1 MTWRPEIAFDRSDRG
16 RFMTKMMRDSM
27 RNILLISNDVIGER
41 MAGPGIRFWEFA
53 RALSDDFQVSLAVP
67 NKDHPAGNGFA
78 VSSYT
83 PDEGRLRELA
93 STADVIVFQGFVLHG
108 YPFLAEFGVPLVVDV
123 YDPFVLEN
131 LRIHSHE
138 TMLERER
145 IHWSDVTVLN
155 SQLQAGDFFLC
166 ASEKQRD
173 FWLGMLLALNRVNP
187 YTYDSD
193 ETLRTLIDVV
203 PFGLPSSPPE
213 HTKQVLKGIYQTIGR
228 DDKVILWGGGIWD
241 WFDPFTLIRAMATI
255 AARRH
260 DAKLFFM
267 GIKHPNPLIP
277 QMRATSQAIQ
287 LSKDLGLYD
296 KFVFFN
302 EWVPYEERQ
311 NYLMEAD
318 VGVSLH
324 LDHLETRFSFRTR
337 LLDYI
342 WAGLPIVT
350 TRGDSMSELV
360 EQHSLG
366 KVVDYGDAEQVADAL
381 MELLDTPNLREVYR
395 PGFEEAK
402 GQFTWERA
410 VEPLARF
417 CANPRL
423 APDKAASGI
432 HNGFPSPGQS
442 AVRPT
447 PWWALP
453 GRAWYI
459 FSRGGWGA
467 LRREVKSYLRFR
479 FGSWPEKAAEEESH
493 LR

>member
-1 MTWRPEIAFDRSDRG
+1 
-16 RFMTKMMRDSM
+16 
-27 RNILLISNDVIGER
+27 

-53 RALSDDFQVSLAVP
+53 KALSGDFQVSLAVP
-67 NKDHPAGNGFA
+67 NEDHPAGLGFA
-78 VSSYT
+78 AYSYGRNK
-83 PDEGRLRELA
+83 GRLRELA
-93 STADVIVFQGFVLHG
+93 SSADVIVFQGFILHR
-108 YPFLAEFGVPLVVDV
+108 YPFLAKLGVPLVVDV

-131 LRIHSHE
+131 MRIRSRE
-138 TMLERER
+138 TMSERER
-145 IHWSDVTVLN
+145 IHGSDLAVLN
-155 SQLQAGDFFLC
+155 SQLWAGDFFLC

-173 FWLGMLLALNRVNP
+173 FWLGMLLALNRINP

-203 PFGLPSSPPE
+203 PFGLPSNPPE
-213 HTKQVLKGIYQTIGR
+213 HTRQALKGVYKTIGQ
-228 DDKVILWGGGIWD
+228 DDKVVLWGGGIWD
-241 WFDPFTLIRAMATI
+241 WFDPFTLIKAMANI
-255 AARRH
+255 AAHRH
-260 DAKLFFM
+260 DVKLFFM

-277 QMRATSQAIQ
+277 QMQATDQAIQ
-287 LSKDLGLYD
+287 LSQDLGLYD

-302 EWVPYEERQ
+302 EWVPYRERQ
-311 NYLMEAD
+311 NYLLEAD

-360 EQHSLG
+360 KQYNLG
-366 KVVDYGDAEQVADAL
+366 KVVNYRDVGQVADAL
-381 MELLDTPNLREVYR
+381 LELLGTPNLREVYC
-395 PGFEEAK
+395 PGFEEVK

-423 APDKAASGI
+423 APDKATPGI
-432 HNGFPSPGQS
+432 RDWLPFPGQS
-442 AVRPT
+442 IKPT
-447 PWWALP
+447 PWWSLP

-459 FSRGGWGA
+459 LRRGGRDA
-467 LRREVKSYLRFR
+467 LRREVKSYWRWR
-479 FGSWPEKAAEEESH
+479 FGG
-493 LR
+493 

>member
-1 MTWRPEIAFDRSDRG
+1 MHS
-16 RFMTKMMRDSM
+16 
-27 RNILLISNDVIGER
+27 ILLISNDVIGER

-53 RALSDDFQVSLAVP
+53 KALSHDFQVSLAVP
-67 NKDHPAGNGFA
+67 NRDHPAGDGF
-78 VSSYT
+78 VVCSYAQG
-83 PDEGRLRELA
+83 EGRLRELA
-93 STADVIVFQGFVLHG
+93 SAADVIVFQGFILHH
-108 YPFLAEFGVPLVVDV
+108 YPFLTELNVPLVVDV
-123 YDPFVLEN
+123 YDPFILEN

-145 IHWSDVTVLN
+145 IHGSDLTVLN
-155 SQLQAGDFFLC
+155 SQLWAGDFFLC

-173 FWLGMLLALNRVNP
+173 FWLGMLVALNRANP

-193 ETLRTLIDVV
+193 ETLRALIDVV

-213 HTKQVLKGIYQTIGR
+213 HTKQVLKGVYKTIGQ

-241 WFDPFTLIRAMATI
+241 WFDPCTLIKAMANI
-255 AARRH
+255 AAHRE
-260 DAKLFFM
+260 DVKLFFM

-277 QMRATSQAIQ
+277 PMQVAGQAIQ

-302 EWVPYEERQ
+302 DWVSYGERQ
-311 NYLMEAD
+311 NYLLEAD
-318 VGVSLH
+318 VGGSLH

-350 TRGDSMSELV
+350 TTGDAMSELV
-360 EQHSLG
+360 EQDSLG
-366 KVVDYGDAEQVADAL
+366 RVVDYGDVGQVTDVL
-381 MELLDTPNLREVYR
+381 MELLETPNLREMYR
-395 PGFEEAK
+395 PSFEAVK

-417 CANPRL
+417 CAHPRL
-423 APDKAASGI
+423 APDKAAPGI
-432 HNGFPSPGQS
+432 RNWFPFAGQS
-442 AVRPT
+442 VVRPT

-453 GRAWYI
+453 GRAWWI
-459 FSRGGWGA
+459 FRRGGWDA
-467 LRREVKSYLRFR
+467 IRREAKSYWRWK
-479 FGSWPEKAAEEESH
+479 FGS
-493 LR
+493 

>member
-1 MTWRPEIAFDRSDRG
+1 MIQNR
-16 RFMTKMMRDSM
+16 MHKV
-27 RNILLISNDVIGER
+27 LLISNDVIGER
-41 MAGPGIRFWEFA
+41 MAGPGIRSWEFA
-53 RALSDDFQVSLAVP
+53 KALSGDFQVSLAVP
-67 NKDHPAGNGFA
+67 NEDHPAGLGFA
-78 VSSYT
+78 VHSYSR
-83 PDEGRLRELA
+83 DERRLRELA
-93 STADVIVFQGFVLHG
+93 SAADVIVFQGFILHN
-108 YPFLAEFGVPLVVDV
+108 YPFLAELGVPLVVDV

-131 LRIHSHE
+131 MQIHFHE

-145 IHWSDVTVLN
+145 IHGSDLVVLN
-155 SQLQAGDFFLC
+155 SQLWAGDFFLC

-213 HTKQVLKGIYQTIGR
+213 HTRQVLKGAYKTIR
-228 DDKVILWGGGIWD
+228 QDDKVILWGGGIWD
-241 WFDPFTLIRAMATI
+241 WFDPCTLIKAMANI
-255 AARRH
+255 AAQRH
-260 DAKLFFM
+260 DVKLFFM

-277 QMRATSQAIQ
+277 RMQATSQAIQ
-287 LSKDLGLYD
+287 LSQDLGLYD
-296 KFVFFN
+296 KCVFFN

-311 NYLMEAD
+311 NYLLEAD
-318 VGVSLH
+318 VGTSLH

-360 EQHSLG
+360 KQHNLG
-366 KVVDYGDAEQVADAL
+366 RVVDYGDVEQVADTL
-381 MELLDTPNLREVYR
+381 MELLSIPNLREVYR
-395 PGFEEAK
+395 PGFEEVK
-402 GQFTWERA
+402 GQFTWKRA

-423 APDKAASGI
+423 APDKAAPGI
-432 HNGFPSPGQS
+432 RNWFPSTGQS
-442 AVRPT
+442 VAKPT
-447 PWWALP
+447 PWWVLP

-459 FSRGGWGA
+459 FRRGGWDA
-467 LRREVKSYLRFR
+467 LRREVKSYWRFKL
-479 FGSWPEKAAEEESH
+479 GS
-493 LR
+493 

>member
-1 MTWRPEIAFDRSDRG
+1 MKR
-16 RFMTKMMRDSM
+16 
-27 RNILLISNDVIGER
+27 ILLISNDVIGEK

-53 RALSDDFQVSLAVP
+53 KALSGDLQVSLAVP
-67 NKDHPAGNGFA
+67 NKDHPTGLGFA
-78 VSSYT
+78 VHSY
-83 PDEGRLRELA
+83 GRTERGLRELA
-93 STADVIVFQGFVLHG
+93 AAAEVIIVQGFILRF
-108 YPFLAEFGVPLVVDV
+108 YPFLTELNVPLVVDV

-131 LRIHSHE
+131 MRIHSYE
-138 TMLERER
+138 TMSERTR
-145 IHWSDVTVLN
+145 IHGSDLAVLN
-155 SQLQAGDFFLC
+155 SQLWAGDFFLC

-173 FWLGMLLALNRVNP
+173 FWLGMLLALNRLNP

-193 ETLRTLIDVV
+193 ETLRALIDVV

-213 HTKQVLKGIYQTIGR
+213 HTQQVLKGVYKTISQ

-241 WFDPFTLIRAMATI
+241 WFDPCTLIKAMANI
-255 AARRH
+255 AAHR
-260 DAKLFFM
+260 DDVKLFFM

-277 QMRATSQAIQ
+277 PMQATRQAIQ

-311 NYLMEAD
+311 SYLLEAD

-324 LDHLETRFSFRTR
+324 LDHIETRLSFRTR

-360 EQHSLG
+360 EQHNLG
-366 KVVDYGDAEQVADAL
+366 RVVDYEDVEQVADTL
-381 MELLDTPNLREVYR
+381 IELLSTPNLRGVYH
-395 PGFEEAK
+395 PGFEEVK

-410 VEPLARF
+410 VAPLARF

-423 APDKAASGI
+423 APDKAAPGLR
-432 HNGFPSPGQS
+432 NWFPSPGRS
-442 AVRPT
+442 VIKST

-453 GRAWYI
+453 GRAWYVWR
-459 FSRGGWGA
+459 RGGWDA
-467 LRREVKSYLRFR
+467 LRRETKSYLRFR
-479 FGSWPEKAAEEESH
+479 FGS
-493 LR
+493 

>member
-1 MTWRPEIAFDRSDRG
+1 MH
-16 RFMTKMMRDSM
+16 
-27 RNILLISNDVIGER
+27 NILLISNDVIGER
-41 MAGPGIRFWEFA
+41 MAGPGIRSWEFA
-53 RALSDDFQVSLAVP
+53 KALSGDFQISLAVP
-67 NKDHPAGNGFA
+67 NEDHPAGLGFA
-78 VSSYT
+78 VYSYGR
-83 PDEGRLRELA
+83 DEGRLRELA
-93 STADVIVFQGFVLHG
+93 SAADAIVFQGFVLHR
-108 YPFLAEFGVPLVVDV
+108 YPFLAELGVPLIVDV

-131 LRIHSHE
+131 MQIHSRE

-145 IHWSDVTVLN
+145 VHGSDLAILN
-155 SQLQAGDFFLC
+155 SQLWAGDFFLC

-213 HTKQVLKGIYQTIGR
+213 HTRQVLKGAYKTISQ

-241 WFDPFTLIRAMATI
+241 WFDPCTLIKAMANI
-255 AARRH
+255 AAQRH
-260 DAKLFFM
+260 DVKLFFM

-277 QMRATSQAIQ
+277 RMQATSQAIQ
-287 LSKDLGLYD
+287 LSQDLGLYD
-296 KFVFFN
+296 KCVFFN

-311 NYLMEAD
+311 NYLLEAD
-318 VGVSLH
+318 VGTSLH

-360 EQHSLG
+360 EQHNLG
-366 KVVDYGDAEQVADAL
+366 KVVGYRDVKQVADTL

-395 PGFEEAK
+395 PGFEEVR
-402 GQFTWERA
+402 GQCTWERA

-423 APDKAASGI
+423 APDKAAPGI
-432 HNGFPSPGQS
+432 RDLFPYPGQS
-442 AVRPT
+442 AVKPT

-459 FSRGGWGA
+459 LRRGGWDA
-467 LRREVKSYLRFR
+467 LRREAKSYWRFK
-479 FGSWPEKAAEEESH
+479 FG
-493 LR
+493 R

>member
-1 MTWRPEIAFDRSDRG
+1 MKRV
-16 RFMTKMMRDSM
+16 
-27 RNILLISNDVIGER
+27 LLISNDVIGEK

-53 RALSDDFQVSLAVP
+53 KALSGSLQVSLAVP
-67 NKDHPAGNGFA
+67 NRDHPTGLGFA
-78 VSSYT
+78 VHSYGRN
-83 PDEGRLRELA
+83 EGRLRELA
-93 STADVIVFQGFVLHG
+93 KAAGVIIVQGFILRF
-108 YPFLAEFGVPLVVDV
+108 YPFLTKLNIPLVVDV
-123 YDPFVLEN
+123 YDPFPLEN
-131 LRIHSHE
+131 MQIHSRE
-138 TMLERER
+138 RMQERER
-145 IHWSDVTVLN
+145 IHGSDLAVLN
-155 SQLQAGDFFLC
+155 SQLWAGDFFLC

-193 ETLRTLIDVV
+193 ETLRSLIDVA
-203 PFGLPSSPPE
+203 PFGLPSGPPE
-213 HTKQVLKGIYQTIGR
+213 HTSQVLKGVYKTIGQ

-241 WFDPFTLIRAMATI
+241 WFDPCTLIRAMAKI
-255 AARRH
+255 AAHRQ
-260 DAKLFFM
+260 DVKLFFM
-267 GIKHPNPLIP
+267 GTKHPNPLIP
-277 QMRATSQAIQ
+277 PMQATSQAIQ

-311 NYLMEAD
+311 SYLLEAD

-324 LDHLETRFSFRTR
+324 LDHIETRFSFRTR
-337 LLDYI
+337 LLDCI

-360 EQHSLG
+360 EQHNLG
-366 KVVDYGDAEQVADAL
+366 KVVDYGDIEQVTDTL
-381 MELLDTPNLREVYR
+381 MELLSIPSLREVYG
-395 PGFEEAK
+395 PGFEK
-402 GQFTWERA
+402 VRGQFIWQRA

-423 APDKAASGI
+423 APDKAA
-432 HNGFPSPGQS
+432 PGMRNLLPYPAQS
-442 AVRPT
+442 AVKPT

-459 FSRGGWGA
+459 LRRGGWGA

-479 FGSWPEKAAEEESH
+479 FGS
-493 LR
+493 

>member
-1 MTWRPEIAFDRSDRG
+1 M
-16 RFMTKMMRDSM
+16 KKV
-27 RNILLISNDVIGER
+27 LLISNDVIGGR

-53 RALSDDFQVSLAVP
+53 KALSDDFQVNLMVP
-67 NKDHPAGNGFA
+67 NKDYPAGNGFI
-78 VSSYT
+78 VYSYT
-83 PDEGRLRELA
+83 QDEGRLHELA
-93 STADVIVFQGFVLHG
+93 SVADVIVFQGFTLYR
-108 YPFLAEFGVPLVVDV
+108 YPFLMELSVPLVVDV
-123 YDPFVLEN
+123 YDSFVMEN
-131 LRIHSHE
+131 MRIHSHE

-145 IHWSDVTVLN
+145 IHGSDLAVLN
-155 SQLQAGDFFLC
+155 SQLWAGDFFLC
-166 ASEKQRD
+166 ANEKQRD

-187 YTYDSD
+187 YTYDRD

-213 HTKQVLKGIYQTIGR
+213 HNKQVLKGVYKTIGQ

-241 WFDPFTLIRAMATI
+241 WFDPCTLIKAMANI
-255 AARRH
+255 AAHRH
-260 DAKLFFM
+260 DVKLLFM

-277 QMRATSQAIQ
+277 RMQATGQAIQ

-311 NYLMEAD
+311 NYLLEAN

-360 EQHSLG
+360 EQHHLG
-366 KVVDYGDAEQVADAL
+366 KVVDYGNVEQVTDAL

-395 PGFEEAK
+395 PGFEEVK

-423 APDKAASGI
+423 APDKAAPGI
-432 HNGFPSPGQS
+432 RNWLPFPGQS
-442 AVRPT
+442 IKPT
-447 PWWALP
+447 PWWVLP
-453 GRAWYI
+453 GRAWAI
-459 FSRGGWGA
+459 FRRGGWDA
-467 LRREVKSYLRFR
+467 LRREVKSYLRWR
-479 FGSWPEKAAEEESH
+479 FSA
-493 LR
+493 